1 MDKIQIKLN
10 SIKGNIFK
18 NYFLTDD
25 IVEIIGQKPSHT
37 LYYSVRDCVIKKILD
52 LQKENLLNRS
62 FSFFCL
68 THYIQIDYDEI
79 IQNKSLLND
88 YYRLSDLIPTYDS
101 ISDDQELIVVF
112 SAMLA
117 FNMQDVYIVSNT
129 KDFFQKLTNDYI
141 SYWENIAKSECKELE
156 IIE

>member
-25 IVEIIGQKPSHT
+25 IVEIIGSKPSHT
-37 LYYSVRDCVIKKILD
+37 LYYSVRNCVIKKILD
-52 LQKENLLNRS
+52 LQKEKLLKRS

-68 THYIQIDYDEI
+68 THYIQIDYDTI

-88 YYRLSDLIPTYDS
+88 FYRLSDLIPTYDS

-129 KDFFQKLTNDYI
+129 KDFFHKLTDDYI